1 MLLDISPQ
9 YFVMHTE
16 VYVLASLIDLVHPK
30 LMSTISNRK
39 FVMSGN
45 IATAGYCE
53 ASKILA
59 VEYYNGAVYHYFDV
73 SIEVSKKLF
82 SSDNFIEEFRKSSLL
97 SKQSKLIEQL
107 LPVYLG

>member
-1 MLLDISPQ
+1 
-9 YFVMHTE
+9 MHTE
-16 VYVLASLIDLVHPK
+16 IYVLASLIDLVHPK

-59 VEYYNGAVYHYFDV
+59 VEYHNGGGGYYFYG
-73 SIEVSKKLF
+73 SIGGF
-82 SSDNFIEEFRKSSLL
+82 
-97 SKQSKLIEQL
+97 
-107 LPVYLG
+107 